1 MKVDVINKFMLSLFF
16 IYLLLISSNINSLLN
31 CSTQR
36 FLKENVLVK
45 HFILFISVF
54 ILTFILNWYT
64 PESIVV
70 KKEEDDEI
78 EGFKGLEG
86 FKGFKFSFEKYEYL
100 IKSFFYSIIIY
111 IGFLATSKMDP
122 FWFSI
127 FGFFLVFA
135 FIIFLLYKVN
145 LSEFDIDELKPEG
158 IFMYESTLV
167 KNLEGTTKSIEEKKK
182 EMSNVIILY
191 NLLVISYL
199 IMPLLMIGGVYKYYL
214 KQKKDKKIQFT
225 IYKFFIG
232 TNKCNNI

>member
-16 IYLLLISSNINSLLN
+16 IYLLLISSNISSLLN

-45 HFILFISVF
+45 HIILFISVF

-70 KKEEDDEI
+70 KKEEDDPI
-78 EGFKGLEG
+78 EGFEN
-86 FKGFKFSFEKYEYL
+86 FKFSFEKYEYL
-100 IKSFFYSIIIY
+100 IESFFYSVIIY

-122 FWFSI
+122 FWFTV

-167 KNLEGTTKSIEEKKK
+167 KNLEGTTQSIEEKKK

-214 KQKKDKKIQFT
+214 KQKKEKNR
-225 IYKFFIG
+225 KFNFFKFIIG
-232 TNKCNNI
+232 TNKCDSV

>member
-16 IYLLLISSNINSLLN
+16 IYLLLISSNISSLLN

-36 FLKENVLVK
+36 FLKENILVK
-45 HFILFISVF
+45 HVILFISVF

-70 KKEEDDEI
+70 KKEEDDLI
-78 EGFKGLEG
+78 EGFEN
-86 FKGFKFSFEKYEYL
+86 FKFSFEKYEYL
-100 IKSFFYSIIIY
+100 IESFFYSIIIY

-122 FWFSI
+122 FWFTV

-135 FIIFLLYKVN
+135 FVIFLLYKVN

-158 IFMYESTLV
+158 VFMYESTLV
-167 KNLEGTTKSIEEKKK
+167 KNLEGTTQSIEEKKK

-191 NLLVISYL
+191 NLLVVSYL
-199 IMPLLMIGGVYKYYL
+199 IMPVLMIGGVYKYYL
-214 KQKKDKKIQFT
+214 KQKKDNKG
-225 IYKFFIG
+225 KFDLMTFIIG
-232 TNKCNNI
+232 TNKCRNV

>member
-16 IYLLLISSNINSLLN
+16 IYLLLISSNINILLN

-78 EGFKGLEG
+78 EGFR
-86 FKGFKFSFEKYEYL
+86 GFKFSFEKYEYL
-100 IKSFFYSIIIY
+100 IESFFYSIIIY

-127 FGFFLVFA
+127 FGFFLIFA

-167 KNLEGTTKSIEEKKK
+167 KNLEGTTQSIEEKKK

-199 IMPLLMIGGVYKYYL
+199 IMPLLMIVGVYKYYL
-214 KQKKDKKIQFT
+214 KQKKDKNI
-225 IYKFFIG
+225 KFRFFKFITG
-232 TNKCNNI
+232 TNKCDNI